1 MGAIMIAQRT
11 RLLVLVLG
19 LSQAGCVE
27 QSVTREPTRE
37 VSGQHGPRAEPAR
50 HRPLVSGRIVDL
62 THSFD
67 EATIFW
73 PTEPG
78 FQLQRGPAG
87 VTDRGYY
94 YAANRFSTAEHGGTH
109 IDAPIHFYQDHF
121 TVDQIPLERLI
132 GEGVVVDVTEACA
145 ASRDYQI
152 GVDDLRAWEEK
163 QGRVLADVI
172 VLLRTGY
179 GRYWPDRRQY
189 LGTEAKGPDAVA
201 ELHFPGLHPDAAT
214 WLVEHRAVRAV
225 GIDTASI
232 DYGQSRQFGSHV
244 KLCEHNVPA
253 LENVANLDQLP
264 LTGVTI
270 IALPMKIAG
279 GSGGPTRIVAIVP

>member
-1 MGAIMIAQRT
+1 MNSPGT
-11 RLLVLVLG
+11 RVLMLVLG
-19 LSQAGCVE
+19 LAQAGCME
-27 QSVTREPTRE
+27 QSVTREPTSE
-37 VSGQHGPRAEPAR
+37 VSGQHGARAEPAR
-50 HRPLVSGRIVDL
+50 RSPLASGRIVDL
-62 THSFD
+62 TYSFD
-67 EATIFW
+67 ERTIFW
-73 PTEPG
+73 PTEKG
-78 FQLQRGPAG
+78 FQLERGPAG

-94 YAANRFSTAEHGGTH
+94 YSANRFSTAEHGGTH
-109 IDAPIHFYQDHF
+109 IDAPIHFYQDHL

-145 ASRDYQI
+145 SSRDYQI

-163 QGRVLADVI
+163 HGRVLADVI

-179 GRYWPDRRQY
+179 GRYWPDRQQY
-189 LGTEAKGPDAVA
+189 LGTETKGPAAVA
-201 ELHFPGLHPDAAT
+201 ELHFPGLAPDAAR
-214 WLVEHRAVRAV
+214 WLVEHRAVKAV

-232 DYGQSRQFGSHV
+232 DYGQSTQFASHV
-244 KLCEHNVPA
+244 TLFEHNVPV

-264 LTGVTI
+264 LTGMTI